1 MLKKILCVC
10 LSILLAGCAA
20 PGVAE
25 NQKVDFATQYLQD
38 LMSGE
43 KNADLYAMFDDTA
56 KAQIS
61 EAVFSS
67 LWGQL
72 TAAYGSLQG
81 TGEVQTKEQSGMTGY
96 LLPLTFEKQSLI
108 LQLVVN
114 KDGKIVTLMF
124 TNPPAAST
132 PAPQAEVQKPASIVE
147 EEVTVGEGEWALPGT
162 LTLPAAGSVFPAVVL
177 VQGSGPSNRDEA
189 VGGTK
194 TFRDIAWYLAQN
206 GIAVLRYDK
215 RTYARGSQFTQDMI
229 TSLTVEE
236 ETIQDALLAGNLL
249 KSDSRINKDKIFL
262 LGHSLGAMLGPRTVS
277 ESNGLFAGMVL
288 MAGSPL
294 RLTDIIIAQNEA
306 GLAKLTKEM
315 QDAQRPALDAEIQKA
330 ASLDTVTAEEA
341 KSMIVLGQPGFY
353 HYEMNKVSAA
363 QKLQE
368 LKLPTLILQGGN
380 DFQVTVK
387 NGLDAWKT
395 AIGEPDYVT
404 YKLYPELNHLM
415 MAYTGDPAY
424 QFTVKEYDTP
434 ANVDPKVLQDITDWI
449 LAHL

>member
-1 MLKKILCVC
+1 MIKKIMCIC
-10 LSILLAGCAA
+10 LSILLIGCAV
-20 PGVAE
+20 PGVTE
-25 NQKVDFATQYLQD
+25 NQTSDFATQYLQD

-43 KNADLYAMFDDTA
+43 KNADLYAMFDDTV
-56 KAQIS
+56 KAQLP

-67 LWGQL
+67 IWGQM
-72 TAAYGSLQG
+72 TATYGSFQSS
-81 TGEVQTKEQSGMTGY
+81 GEVQTQENSDMTVY
-96 LLPLTFEKQSLI
+96 LLPLTFEKQSLV
-108 LQLVVN
+108 LQLAVN
-114 KDGKIVTLMF
+114 KDGKIVALMF
-124 TNPPAAST
+124 TNPPASST
-132 PAPQAEVQKPASIVE
+132 PAPQAEVQKPATIVE
-147 EEVTVGEGEWALPGT
+147 EEVTVGEGEWALSGT
-162 LTLPAAGSVFPAVVL
+162 LTLPASGNMFSAVVL
-177 VQGSGPSNRDEA
+177 VQGSGPSDRDEA

-215 RTYARGSQFTQDMI
+215 RTYAHGAQFTKELI

-236 ETIQDALLAGNLL
+236 ETVQDALLAGNLL

-262 LGHSLGAMLGPRTVS
+262 LGHSLGAMLGPRTVA

-294 RLTDIIIAQNEA
+294 RLTDIITAQNEA
-306 GLAKLTKEM
+306 ELAKLTKEM
-315 QDAQRPALDAEIQKA
+315 QDAQRPAMDAEIQKA

-341 KSMIVLGQPGFY
+341 KSMTVFGQPGYYF
-353 HYEMNKVSAA
+353 YEMNKVSAA

-368 LKLPTLILQGGN
+368 LKLPTLILQGGK
-380 DFQVTVK
+380 DFQVTVE
-387 NGLDAWKT
+387 NGLDSWKT
-395 AIGEPDYVT
+395 AVGEPDYVA

-434 ANVDPKVLQDITDWI
+434 ATIDPTVAQDITDWI
-449 LAHL
+449 LAHS